1 MSMTLQWLISESLF
15 TVGIEAWDMNMVRD
29 PGSDL
34 TTCGYS
40 PVAILSS
47 ICIGAFMFT
56 CLVGL
61 SFRPLE
67 SGMPV
72 AGSCSLAIAAAC
84 HPEFDPNRDAENEE
98 EDMGL
103 LPVQWGAVSVDGP
116 MGHCSFTSGHVVMPQ
131 KDREYQ

>member
-1 MSMTLQWLISESLF
+1 
-15 TVGIEAWDMNMVRD
+15 
-29 PGSDL
+29 
-34 TTCGYS
+34 
-40 PVAILSS
+40 
-47 ICIGAFMFT
+47 MFI

-84 HPEFDPNRDAENEE
+84 HPEFDPNRDAENEGGDVDSWNEE

-103 LPVQWGAVSVDGP
+103 LPVQWGAVPVDGP
-116 MGHCSFTSGHVVMPQ
+116 MEHYSFTSGHVEMPQ
-131 KDREYQ
+131 KGREYQRILGAHIDEFD

>member
-1 MSMTLQWLISESLF
+1 
-15 TVGIEAWDMNMVRD
+15 
-29 PGSDL
+29 
-34 TTCGYS
+34 
-40 PVAILSS
+40 
-47 ICIGAFMFT
+47 MFI

-84 HPEFDPNRDAENEE
+84 HPEFDPNRDAENEGGDVDSWNEE

-103 LPVQWGAVSVDGP
+103 LPVQVGSSTCRWSHG
-116 MGHCSFTSGHVVMPQ
+116 TL
-131 KDREYQ
+131 